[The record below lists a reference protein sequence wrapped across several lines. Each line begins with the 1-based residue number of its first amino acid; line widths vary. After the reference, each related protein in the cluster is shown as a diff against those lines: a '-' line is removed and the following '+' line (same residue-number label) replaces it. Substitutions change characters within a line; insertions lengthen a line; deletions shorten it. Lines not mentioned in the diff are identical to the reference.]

1 MAELGEATSEAHEEA
16 AQTAA
21 ALGLDVIFAV
31 GPEAETV
38 VSAARDAGM
47 SVAEAFDGN
56 ATAGQAL
63 SELVKAG
70 DVVLLKASRVA
81 QLEEVGKYLI

>member
-1 MAELGEATSEAHEEA
+1 
-16 AQTAA
+16 
-21 ALGLDVIFAV
+21 
-31 GPEAETV
+31 
-38 VSAARDAGM
+38 M